1 MSRKDPEETRRQ
13 LRAACREYEARVRE
27 ILAAS
32 GDEEQEA
39 RTQSG
44 LPLKPL
50 YTPLDVEGTDYLRDL
65 GFPGSYPFTRGV
77 FPAGHRLREWTRRQ
91 VVGLGTAE
99 ETNRRLK
106 RLFAE
111 GQTGFSVCGMGY
123 QSYDSDDERSLGHL
137 GRGGVW
143 IDTLAD
149 METLLD
155 GIDMEAISLNQIG
168 ASIPVFAM
176 LLAVA
181 ERRGIPWDRLR
192 GTIQNWA
199 VPGGEGPEL
208 RGNGSIDIIEFCAT
222 HMPRWNHTSIS
233 VRNTRDSGATAPQE
247 IAFGLYQ
254 GAFSVRAAR
263 ARGLDVDAFAPRL
276 SFFLSAESDFLEEV
290 AKFRAMRRMWAGL
303 MRERFRARD
312 PRSWTM
318 RFHVQTSALSLTA
331 QEPLMN
337 LIRSALHALA
347 AVLGGAHSMSV
358 NSFDEALAIP
368 TELSAT
374 LSLRTQEIILHES
387 GVAKVIDPLGGSYCV
402 EALTRQLEDEAGKL
416 LEKLEAMEPFAAFR
430 WMDEQTEE
438 EAARRQRAIE
448 AGQRVVVGVNRFRA
462 EDEAGSPGLPLFEYD
477 PAWRDKQIARLR
489 KVRAE
494 RDPALA
500 EKARKRLAEAYREK
514 ANIIP
519 PMVEAVKAYLSI
531 GEIARVREEGLG
543 EPPFRGAM
551 YFWR

>member
-1 MSRKDPEETRRQ
+1 MSIEESRRQ
-13 LRAACREYEARVRE
+13 LSAAREQYEARVRE
-27 ILAAS
+27 ILEAGSEAPR
-32 GDEEQEA
+32 EA

-44 LPLKPL
+44 LPLKLL
-50 YTPLDVEGTDYLRDL
+50 YTPLDVEGTDYRRDL
-65 GFPGSYPFTRGV
+65 GFPGAYPFTRGV
-77 FPAGHRLREWTRRQ
+77 FSAGYHAREWTRRQ

-99 ETNRRLK
+99 ETNRRLE
-106 RLFAE
+106 RLFTE

-149 METLLD
+149 METLLC

-181 ERRGIPWDRLR
+181 QRRGIPWERLR

-208 RGNGSIDIIEFCAT
+208 RGNGSIDIIEFCT
-222 HMPRWNHTSIS
+222 KHMPRWNHSSIS
-233 VRNTRDSGATAPQE
+233 VRNLRDSGATAPQE
-247 IAFGLYQ
+247 MAFGLYQ
-254 GAFSVRAAR
+254 GAFTVRAAM
-263 ARGLDVDAFAPRL
+263 ARGLDVDAFAPRI

-290 AKFRAMRRMWAGL
+290 AKFRAMRRMWARL
-303 MRERFRARD
+303 MRERFRARN
-312 PRSWTM
+312 PRSWAM

-331 QEPLMN
+331 EQPLNN
-337 LIRSALHALA
+337 LVRSTLHALA

-358 NSFDEALAIP
+358 NSFDEVLAIP

-402 EALTRQLEDEAGKL
+402 EALTNQLEAEALKL
-416 LEKLEAMEPFAAFR
+416 LETLEAMDPVAAFQ
-430 WMDEQTEE
+430 WMDAETEE
-438 EAARRQRAIE
+438 EAARRQRAFE
-448 AGQRVVVGVNRFRA
+448 ADQRVVVGLNRFRV
-462 EDEAGSPGLPLFEYD
+462 EDEAWLPELPLFEYD
-477 PAWRDKQIARLR
+477 PGWREKQIARLQR
-489 KVRAE
+489 VRAE
-494 RDPALA
+494 RDPVLA
-500 EKARKRLAEAYREK
+500 GAARKRLAEAYRAK

-519 PMVEAVKAYLSI
+519 PMVEAVKAHLSI
-531 GEIARVREEGLG
+531 GEIARVREEVLG
-543 EPPFRGAM
+543 EPPFTGAM